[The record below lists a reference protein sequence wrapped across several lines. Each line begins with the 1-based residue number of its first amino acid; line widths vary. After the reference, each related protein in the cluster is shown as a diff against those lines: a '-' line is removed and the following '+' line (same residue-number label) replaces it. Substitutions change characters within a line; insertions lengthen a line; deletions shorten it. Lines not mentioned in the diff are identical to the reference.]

1 MEVRDTIRGYILE
14 NFLFTD
20 DQSQLEDQTSFMG
33 EGIMDSTGI
42 LELIMFI
49 ETEFG
54 IEVKEADMTAENFDS
69 VSNMVGFV
77 RRTNGT
83 GA

>member
-20 DQSQLEDQTSFMG
+20 DQSQLEDQTSFMD

-69 VSNMVGFV
+69 VANMIGYVKRSN
-77 RRTNGT
+77 
-83 GA
+83 GAAA

>member
-20 DQSQLEDQTSFMG
+20 DQSQLEDQTSFME

-54 IEVKEADMTAENFDS
+54 IAVKEADMTAEYFDS
-69 VSNMVGFV
+69 VANMVGFV
-77 RRTNGT
+77 KQTNGT